1 MSLVDD
7 SSSGLSSAAEL
18 GLALRQ
24 HREQKQISLDVAA
37 SELRLSPRQVANLEA
52 GQFTDFRS
60 AVFVKGYLR
69 TCAKMYGL
77 DGDTLVRAY
86 ERVAPQTETTL
97 RSPATKISRV
107 VISAPNHA
115 KKYWAVAAL
124 LLIAIAVVAYW
135 QWTVRQDVVSVMP
148 AVETAPELVAP
159 PEVGVVNPSV
169 NDVAQLVVPA
179 TTGDM
184 QPNAAAT
191 EIKSEDT
198 KIDPQDAVLHMEFS
212 DDCWVQIKNADGK
225 VLREKNQR
233 KGDVLDMNVSPP
245 LHVWLGRAG
254 AANVSY
260 NGISVVVPIKTG
272 YQSAQFVLGD
282 DTQSDRVE

>member
-1 MSLVDD
+1 MSPVDD
-7 SSSGLSSAAEL
+7 SSSDLSSAAEL

-24 HREQKQISLDVAA
+24 HREKKQISLDVAA
-37 SELRLSPRQVANLEA
+37 NELRLSPRQVANLEA
-52 GQFTDFRS
+52 GQFADFRS

-86 ERVAPQTETTL
+86 ERVAPQTETAL
-97 RSPATKISRV
+97 RSPATKASRV

-115 KKYWAVAAL
+115 KKYWAGAAL
-124 LLIAIAVVAYW
+124 LLIAIAVVSYW
-135 QWTVRQDVVSVMP
+135 QWTVRQDVVSAIP
-148 AVETAPELVAP
+148 AGETAPELVAP
-159 PEVGVVNPSV
+159 LEADVVNPSV

-179 TTGDM
+179 TTGDV
-184 QPNAAAT
+184 QPNTAAA
-191 EIKSEDT
+191 EIKAEDT
-198 KIDPQDAVLHMEFS
+198 KTDSQDAVLHMEFS

-225 VLREKNQR
+225 VLHEKNQR
-233 KGDVLDMNVSPP
+233 KGDVLDLTAPPP
-245 LHVWLGRAG
+245 LRVWLGRAG

-260 NGISVVVPIKTG
+260 NGVSVSVPIKTG